1 MEQNRCTATQYLTQ
15 TEVADKFRVTQ
26 STVKNWRER
35 GLLRYL
41 QAPGSRRVLYPVDAI
56 EEFEQKS
63 IHTKKEVVTPRE
75 IQRKSLRTSTR
86 PAKEWRI

>member
-1 MEQNRCTATQYLTQ
+1 MNNNELTKYLTQ
-15 TEVADKFRVTQ
+15 VEVAGRFRVTQ
-26 STVKNWRER
+26 STVKNWRTR
-35 GLLRYL
+35 GLLRYF

-63 IHTKKEVVTPRE
+63 LHIKKEVMTPRE